1 MSQDMPSTDPLPS
14 QPPFDPDVVKALGD
28 LPEEFQEFPR
38 LFQDEI
44 RPALLTRE
52 AERQVAVAKA
62 RQARYVGIA
71 VAVLVANG
79 SFSG

>member
-14 QPPFDPDVVKALGD
+14 QPPVDPDVVKALGD
-28 LPEEFQEFPR
+28 LPEEFREFPR

-71 VAVLVANG
+71 VAVIG
-79 SFSG
+79 